1 MADNKVKFLRGTAA
15 EYAASTKDNDTFYY
29 ITDTK
34 KLYLGANEVT
44 GGNITIDNV
53 LSDTS
58 ENPVQNKV
66 IKGELDKKGTY
77 SKPTDGIPKADLA
90 SAVQSSLDRADN
102 ALPLLGNATSS
113 NKLSSNSYATITLEP
128 TSWQGN
134 VNTATGFEY
143 YFKTITI
150 DTPML
155 YTNFIFDV
163 VLSSDQSAAKLQL
176 ESWNYIMAD
185 GMITQTTSNG
195 STTAFTF
202 KAFTT
207 KPTVELIVAIQG
219 VS

>member
-1 MADNKVKFLRGTAA
+1 MSDTNTNEQKTIDYNGLEHYDNKIKT
-15 EYAASTKDNDTFYY
+15 Y
-29 ITDTK
+29 IQDK
-34 KLYLGANEVT
+34 IDSSGT
-44 GGNITIDNV
+44 GGSVTVDNE

-66 IKGELDKKGTY
+66 IKAELDKKGTY
-77 SKPTDGIPKADLA
+77 SKPADGIPKVDLA
-90 SAVQSSLDRADN
+90 SDVQSSLDKADN

-113 NKLSSNSYATITLEP
+113 NKLSSDSYATITLEP
-128 TSWQGN
+128 TNWQGSEN
-134 VNTATGFEY
+134 AATGFEY
-143 YFKTITI
+143 HFKTITI

-155 YTNFIFDV
+155 FTNFIFDV

-185 GMITQTTSNG
+185 GMITPTTSNG

-207 KPTVELIVAIQG
+207 KPTVELTVAIQG